1 MLIVLCYVDERDATS
16 TIVSPEV
23 LRHAD
28 LPELASRLVRLLPG
42 AERVRI
48 EDDNGRPLADTGG
61 VVSTI

>member
-1 MLIVLCYVDERDATS
+1 MIVILCYVDERESTS

-48 EDDNGRPLADTGG
+48 VDDIGHSVADTGG
-61 VVSTI
+61 VVSA